1 MNRTVFSQIIRS
13 LLTASAFSGLVCAKA
28 SDAPARFYVPQTG
41 SGAPAHYH
49 LAQTFKIG
57 GMGNWDYVTVDSEH
71 HLLFVP
77 RSTHTM
83 VIDAATGA
91 TVADIPG
98 QTRNHGVA
106 LVPAVGRGFISDGD
120 DASVVVFD
128 LKTYAVLGKIK
139 TERDS
144 DGIIY
149 DPASNKVL
157 VVSGDNGDVIPI
169 SPDVDAV
176 NGTADAR
183 IELGGKPEF
192 LAADGQGKVFIN
204 LVDRNQVVVVDAK
217 MRKVLARWSTAP
229 GGKPVGLS
237 LDRKHHRLLIGCRD
251 PQKLVVLSTENGM
264 LLANEPIGAGV
275 DATQYD
281 EGLGFASCADGTL
294 TVIRSPARGRFAVLQ
309 SFPTKLGARTMGL
322 DTSTHILYLPTA
334 DFEPAVVKGRLT
346 PKPGTFVILVFKP

>member
-1 MNRTVFSQIIRS
+1 MNRIVFSQIIRS
-13 LLTASAFSGLVCAKA
+13 LLTASVFSGFVLAEA
-28 SDAPARFYVPQTG
+28 T
-41 SGAPAHYH
+41 GAPAPHYH
-49 LAQTFKIG
+49 LAQTFSIG
-57 GMGNWDYVTVDSEH
+57 GTGNWDYVTVDSEH

-120 DASVVVFD
+120 DGSVVIFD

-139 TERDS
+139 TESDS

-169 SPDVDAV
+169 SPDVDPV
-176 NGTADAR
+176 SGTADAR

-204 LVDRNQVVVVDAK
+204 LVDKNQVVVVDAK
-217 MRKVLARWSTAP
+217 MRRVLARWPTAP

-237 LDRKHHRLLIGCRD
+237 LDRKHHRMYIGCRD
-251 PQKLVVLSTENGM
+251 PQKLIAMSTEDGKV
-264 LLANEPIGAGV
+264 LADEPIGAGV

-281 EGLGFASCADGTL
+281 AGLGFASCADGTL
-294 TVIRSPARGRFAVLQ
+294 TVVGAPARGKFAGLQ
-309 SFPTKLGARTMGL
+309 TLATKLGARTMGL
-322 DTSTHILYLPTA
+322 DTSTHTLYLATA
-334 DFEPAVVKGRLT
+334 DFDPAVGKGRPT
-346 PKPGTFVILVFKP
+346 PKPDTFVILVVKP